1 MAKFILRDYQKNFIK
16 DIHSQ
21 FCAGYKAVCGQSPTG
36 SGKTVIFSYIANGA
50 ISQGSKVVI
59 LVHRQELILQ
69 TSLALAKFQIPNA
82 IIAPASVI
90 KSSAQIQYRELGRN
104 YIDLNSP
111 CVVASV
117 QTLGRRLDEFT
128 NYFDFIITD
137 ECFVG
142 DTLVNAKN
150 GCKKIKD
157 MKIGDLVY
165 CLNEKDNKIELKPVL
180 NLIKKPIIENLCEV
194 SINGEK
200 IICTENH
207 LFFTKKGWTKAKNLD
222 KNSVVLNIT
231 QEIEENEVF
240 NLRKRNRKSV
250 KISKIQIQKRR
261 KSLLLK
267 RMRERICAK
276 NIISDNGR
284 NESQICFG
292 THEKKQSY
300 ERSCNSGKS
309 FNKTQSNRPQAKNKR
324 RKRTSYNSSI
334 ITSYSLRVGDGISC
348 KNIKKR
354 KLSVCLQNRYC
365 QPYPKNR
372 SRSRWRQSL
381 CFNQARRGQKENR
394 FFKFS
399 RVDYSKVQKR
409 GCNKRFDQLYKQS
422 YVYDLTIA
430 ENHNYFVNGFL
441 VHNCHHAV
449 AGQWRNVT
457 DRNPNAFLLGLTA
470 TPERLD
476 GKGLGI
482 ESGGVYEKL
491 VLGPS
496 VKSLIE
502 RGYLSQP
509 RVFAPPINFDDSALR
524 TIAGDYDVKQMSEML
539 DQPQIIGDCV
549 RHYSKICPN
558 MPAIAFCSTIEH
570 ARHTAEQFCNAG
582 FNFKC
587 IDGTMSDFDRRDAIE
602 GLGSG
607 RYDGLTSCNII
618 SEGTDIPVV
627 GCAIFLRKTKSL
639 SLYLQQAGRV
649 LRPYSGKEY
658 SIILDH
664 VRNVEN
670 HGFPEDERD
679 WSLEG
684 RRKQKRDEDEI
695 FIRTCPQCYA
705 CYKSSLRACPV
716 CGFGAENAI
725 KSQREIEFIDAELV
739 EIQKAQKE
747 RERKEANA
755 FNKLLE
761 LGKQRGYSN
770 PYAWGKIVLN
780 SRKRKRK

>member
-50 ISQGSKVVI
+50 INQGSKVVI

-142 DTLVNAKN
+142 DTLIKTKN
-150 GCKKIKD
+150 GYKKIKNI
-157 MKIGDLVY
+157 KSGDFVY
-165 CLNEKDNKIELKPVL
+165 TFNEKECFFEYKPVEKRLKKPLNE
-180 NLIKKPIIENLCEV
+180 NLIR
-194 SINGEK
+194 INN

-207 LFFTKKGWTKAKNLD
+207 LFFTKNNWKKAKDLTISD
-222 KNSVVLNIT
+222 FLLN
-231 QEIEENEVF
+231 EYF
-240 NLRKRNRKSV
+240 NFV
-250 KISKIQIQKRR
+250 KI
-261 KSLLLK
+261 KSITNVK
-267 RMRERICAK
+267 K
-276 NIISDNGR
+276 N
-284 NESQICFG
+284 NEDS
-292 THEKKQSY
+292 
-300 ERSCNSGKS
+300 
-309 FNKTQSNRPQAKNKR
+309 
-324 RKRTSYNSSI
+324 
-334 ITSYSLRVGDGISC
+334 
-348 KNIKKR
+348 
-354 KLSVCLQNRYC
+354 
-365 QPYPKNR
+365 
-372 SRSRWRQSL
+372 
-381 CFNQARRGQKENR
+381 
-394 FFKFS
+394 
-399 RVDYSKVQKR
+399 
-409 GCNKRFDQLYKQS
+409 
-422 YVYDLTIA
+422 VYDLTVA
-430 ENHNYFVNGFL
+430 DNHNYFANGFL

-509 RVFAPPINFDDSALR
+509 RVFAPPINFDDSALH

-739 EIQKAQKE
+739 EIQKVQKE

-761 LGKQRGYSN
+761 LGKKRGYAN
-770 PYAWGKIVLN
+770 PYAWAKIVLN

>member
-50 ISQGSKVVI
+50 INQGSKVVI

-142 DTLVNAKN
+142 DTLIKTKN
-150 GCKKIKD
+150 GYKKIKNI
-157 MKIGDLVY
+157 KSGDFVY
-165 CLNEKDNKIELKPVL
+165 TFNEKECFFEYKPVEKRLKKPLNE
-180 NLIKKPIIENLCEV
+180 NLIR
-194 SINGEK
+194 INN

-207 LFFTKKGWTKAKNLD
+207 LFFTKNNWKKAKDLTISD
-222 KNSVVLNIT
+222 FLLN
-231 QEIEENEVF
+231 EYF
-240 NLRKRNRKSV
+240 NFV
-250 KISKIQIQKRR
+250 KI
-261 KSLLLK
+261 KSITNVK
-267 RMRERICAK
+267 K
-276 NIISDNGR
+276 N
-284 NESQICFG
+284 NEDS
-292 THEKKQSY
+292 
-300 ERSCNSGKS
+300 
-309 FNKTQSNRPQAKNKR
+309 
-324 RKRTSYNSSI
+324 
-334 ITSYSLRVGDGISC
+334 
-348 KNIKKR
+348 
-354 KLSVCLQNRYC
+354 
-365 QPYPKNR
+365 
-372 SRSRWRQSL
+372 
-381 CFNQARRGQKENR
+381 
-394 FFKFS
+394 
-399 RVDYSKVQKR
+399 
-409 GCNKRFDQLYKQS
+409 
-422 YVYDLTIA
+422 VYDLTVA
-430 ENHNYFVNGFL
+430 DNHNYFANGFL

-570 ARHTAEQFCNAG
+570 ARHTAEQFCNSG

-739 EIQKAQKE
+739 EIQKVQKE

-770 PYAWGKIVLN
+770 PYAWAKIVLN

>member
-142 DTLVNAKN
+142 ETLINTKN
-150 GCKKIKD
+150 GLKKIKD
-157 MKIGDLVY
+157 IKIGDLVY
-165 CLNEKDNKIELKPVL
+165 SFNGNNIELKKVEKV
-180 NLIKKPIIENLCEV
+180 IKKPILENLCEV
-194 SINGEK
+194 SICGKK

-207 LFFTKKGWTKAKNLD
+207 LFFTKKGWTKAKNLN
-222 KNSVVLNIT
+222 KNSMVLNIT
-231 QEIEENEVF
+231 Q
-240 NLRKRNRKSV
+240 
-250 KISKIQIQKRR
+250 
-261 KSLLLK
+261 
-267 RMRERICAK
+267 
-276 NIISDNGR
+276 
-284 NESQICFG
+284 
-292 THEKKQSY
+292 
-300 ERSCNSGKS
+300 
-309 FNKTQSNRPQAKNKR
+309 
-324 RKRTSYNSSI
+324 
-334 ITSYSLRVGDGISC
+334 
-348 KNIKKR
+348 KR
-354 KLSVCLQNRYC
+354 KLSINLQNRYC
-365 QPYPKNR
+365 KSDFKNWHR
-372 SRSRWRQSL
+372 SGWKQSL
-381 CFNQARRGQKENR
+381 RFIQTSRRQEESGFIKFARVE
-394 FFKFS
+394 
-399 RVDYSKVQKR
+399 YSKIQKR
-409 GCNKRFDQLYKQS
+409 GSSKQFERLYRQG
-422 YVYDLTIA
+422 YVYDLTVA
-430 ENHNYFVNGFL
+430 DNHNYFVNGFL

-739 EIQKAQKE
+739 EIQKVQKE

-761 LGKQRGYSN
+761 LGKKRGYAN
-770 PYAWGKIVLN
+770 PYAWAKIVLN
-780 SRKRKRK
+780 SRKRKK

>member
-82 IIAPASVI
+82 IIAPASII

-142 DTLVNAKN
+142 ETLINTKN
-150 GCKKIKD
+150 GLKKIKD
-157 MKIGDLVY
+157 IKIGDLVY
-165 CLNEKDNKIELKPVL
+165 SFNGNNIELKKVEKV
-180 NLIKKPIIENLCEV
+180 IKKPILENLCEV
-194 SINGEK
+194 SICGKK

-207 LFFTKKGWTKAKNLD
+207 LFFTKNNWKKAKDLTISD
-222 KNSVVLNIT
+222 FLLN
-231 QEIEENEVF
+231 EYF
-240 NLRKRNRKSV
+240 NFV
-250 KISKIQIQKRR
+250 KI
-261 KSLLLK
+261 KSITNVK
-267 RMRERICAK
+267 K
-276 NIISDNGR
+276 N
-284 NESQICFG
+284 NEDS
-292 THEKKQSY
+292 
-300 ERSCNSGKS
+300 
-309 FNKTQSNRPQAKNKR
+309 
-324 RKRTSYNSSI
+324 
-334 ITSYSLRVGDGISC
+334 
-348 KNIKKR
+348 
-354 KLSVCLQNRYC
+354 
-365 QPYPKNR
+365 
-372 SRSRWRQSL
+372 
-381 CFNQARRGQKENR
+381 
-394 FFKFS
+394 
-399 RVDYSKVQKR
+399 
-409 GCNKRFDQLYKQS
+409 
-422 YVYDLTIA
+422 VYDLTVA
-430 ENHNYFVNGFL
+430 DNHNYFANGFL

-739 EIQKAQKE
+739 EIQKVQKE

-770 PYAWGKIVLN
+770 PYAWAKIVLN

>member
-142 DTLVNAKN
+142 DTLIKTKN
-150 GCKKIKD
+150 GYKKIKNI
-157 MKIGDLVY
+157 KSGDFVY
-165 CLNEKDNKIELKPVL
+165 TFNEKECFFEYKPVEKRLKKPLNE
-180 NLIKKPIIENLCEV
+180 NLIR
-194 SINGEK
+194 INN

-207 LFFTKKGWTKAKNLD
+207 LFFTKNNWKKAKDLTISD
-222 KNSVVLNIT
+222 FLLN
-231 QEIEENEVF
+231 EYF
-240 NLRKRNRKSV
+240 NFV
-250 KISKIQIQKRR
+250 KI
-261 KSLLLK
+261 KSITNVK
-267 RMRERICAK
+267 K
-276 NIISDNGR
+276 N
-284 NESQICFG
+284 NEDS
-292 THEKKQSY
+292 
-300 ERSCNSGKS
+300 
-309 FNKTQSNRPQAKNKR
+309 
-324 RKRTSYNSSI
+324 
-334 ITSYSLRVGDGISC
+334 
-348 KNIKKR
+348 
-354 KLSVCLQNRYC
+354 
-365 QPYPKNR
+365 
-372 SRSRWRQSL
+372 
-381 CFNQARRGQKENR
+381 
-394 FFKFS
+394 
-399 RVDYSKVQKR
+399 
-409 GCNKRFDQLYKQS
+409 
-422 YVYDLTIA
+422 VYDLTVA
-430 ENHNYFVNGFL
+430 DNHNYFANGFL

-457 DRNPNAFLLGLTA
+457 DANPNAFLLGLTA

-476 GKGLGI
+476 GKGLGV
-482 ESGGVYEKL
+482 ESGGVYQTL

-770 PYAWGKIVLN
+770 PYAWAKIVLN

>member
-142 DTLVNAKN
+142 DTLIKTKN
-150 GCKKIKD
+150 GYKKIKNI
-157 MKIGDLVY
+157 KSGDFVY
-165 CLNEKDNKIELKPVL
+165 TFNEKECFFEYKPVEKRLKKPLNE
-180 NLIKKPIIENLCEV
+180 NLIR
-194 SINGEK
+194 INN

-207 LFFTKKGWTKAKNLD
+207 LFFTKNNWKKAKDLTVSD
-222 KNSVVLNIT
+222 YLLN
-231 QEIEENEVF
+231 EYF
-240 NLRKRNRKSV
+240 NFV
-250 KISKIQIQKRR
+250 KI
-261 KSLLLK
+261 KSITNVK
-267 RMRERICAK
+267 K
-276 NIISDNGR
+276 N
-284 NESQICFG
+284 NE
-292 THEKKQSY
+292 
-300 ERSCNSGKS
+300 
-309 FNKTQSNRPQAKNKR
+309 
-324 RKRTSYNSSI
+324 
-334 ITSYSLRVGDGISC
+334 D
-348 KNIKKR
+348 
-354 KLSVCLQNRYC
+354 
-365 QPYPKNR
+365 
-372 SRSRWRQSL
+372 
-381 CFNQARRGQKENR
+381 
-394 FFKFS
+394 
-399 RVDYSKVQKR
+399 
-409 GCNKRFDQLYKQS
+409 
-422 YVYDLTIA
+422 YVYDLTVA
-430 ENHNYFVNGFL
+430 DNHNYFANGFL

-570 ARHTAEQFCNAG
+570 ARHTAEQFCNSG

-695 FIRTCPQCYA
+695 FIRTCPQCHA

-739 EIQKAQKE
+739 EIQKE

-770 PYAWGKIVLN
+770 PYAWAKIVLN

>member
-50 ISQGSKVVI
+50 INQGSKVVI

-142 DTLVNAKN
+142 DTLIKTKN
-150 GCKKIKD
+150 GYKKIKNI
-157 MKIGDLVY
+157 KSGDFVY
-165 CLNEKDNKIELKPVL
+165 TFNEKECFFEYKPVEKRLKKPLNE
-180 NLIKKPIIENLCEV
+180 NLIR
-194 SINGEK
+194 INN

-207 LFFTKKGWTKAKNLD
+207 LFFTKNNWKKAKDLTVSD
-222 KNSVVLNIT
+222 FLLN
-231 QEIEENEVF
+231 EYF
-240 NLRKRNRKSV
+240 NFV
-250 KISKIQIQKRR
+250 KI
-261 KSLLLK
+261 KSITNVK
-267 RMRERICAK
+267 K
-276 NIISDNGR
+276 N
-284 NESQICFG
+284 NE
-292 THEKKQSY
+292 
-300 ERSCNSGKS
+300 
-309 FNKTQSNRPQAKNKR
+309 
-324 RKRTSYNSSI
+324 
-334 ITSYSLRVGDGISC
+334 D
-348 KNIKKR
+348 
-354 KLSVCLQNRYC
+354 
-365 QPYPKNR
+365 
-372 SRSRWRQSL
+372 
-381 CFNQARRGQKENR
+381 
-394 FFKFS
+394 
-399 RVDYSKVQKR
+399 
-409 GCNKRFDQLYKQS
+409 
-422 YVYDLTIA
+422 YVYDLTVA
-430 ENHNYFVNGFL
+430 DNHNYFANGFL

-739 EIQKAQKE
+739 EIQKVQKE

-770 PYAWGKIVLN
+770 PYAWAKIVLN

>member
-1 MAKFILRDYQKNFIK
+1 MSKFILRDYQKNFIK

-50 ISQGSKVVI
+50 INQGSKVVI

-104 YIDLNSP
+104 YIDLKSP

-142 DTLVNAKN
+142 DTLIKTKN
-150 GCKKIKD
+150 GYKKIKNI
-157 MKIGDLVY
+157 KSGDFVY
-165 CLNEKDNKIELKPVL
+165 TFNEKECFFEYKPVEKRLKKPLNE
-180 NLIKKPIIENLCEV
+180 NLIR
-194 SINGEK
+194 INN

-207 LFFTKKGWTKAKNLD
+207 LFFTKNNWKKAKDLTISD
-222 KNSVVLNIT
+222 FLLN
-231 QEIEENEVF
+231 EYF
-240 NLRKRNRKSV
+240 NFV
-250 KISKIQIQKRR
+250 KI
-261 KSLLLK
+261 KSITNVK
-267 RMRERICAK
+267 K
-276 NIISDNGR
+276 N
-284 NESQICFG
+284 NEDS
-292 THEKKQSY
+292 
-300 ERSCNSGKS
+300 
-309 FNKTQSNRPQAKNKR
+309 
-324 RKRTSYNSSI
+324 
-334 ITSYSLRVGDGISC
+334 
-348 KNIKKR
+348 
-354 KLSVCLQNRYC
+354 
-365 QPYPKNR
+365 
-372 SRSRWRQSL
+372 
-381 CFNQARRGQKENR
+381 
-394 FFKFS
+394 
-399 RVDYSKVQKR
+399 
-409 GCNKRFDQLYKQS
+409 
-422 YVYDLTIA
+422 VYDLTVA
-430 ENHNYFVNGFL
+430 DNHNYFANGFL

-649 LRPYSGKEY
+649 LRPYQGKEF

-664 VRNVEN
+664 VRNVET

-684 RRKQKRDEDEI
+684 RRKQNRNDEDEI

-705 CYKSSLRACPV
+705 CFKSSLSSCPV
-716 CGFGAENAI
+716 CGFGAEYA
-725 KSQREIEFIDAELV
+725 KKTQREIEFIDAELV
-739 EIQKAQKE
+739 EIQRANKEKE
-747 RERKEANA
+747 RKQANA
-755 FNKLLE
+755 FNKLVK
-761 LGKQRGYSN
+761 LGQERGYKN
-770 PYAWGKIVLN
+770 PYAWAKIVLN

>member
-142 DTLVNAKN
+142 DTLIKTKN
-150 GCKKIKD
+150 GYKKIKNI
-157 MKIGDLVY
+157 KSGDFVY
-165 CLNEKDNKIELKPVL
+165 TFNEKECFFEYKPVEKRLKKPLNE
-180 NLIKKPIIENLCEV
+180 NLIR
-194 SINGEK
+194 INN

-207 LFFTKKGWTKAKNLD
+207 LFFTKNNWKKAKDLTVSD
-222 KNSVVLNIT
+222 FLLN
-231 QEIEENEVF
+231 EYF
-240 NLRKRNRKSV
+240 NFV
-250 KISKIQIQKRR
+250 KI
-261 KSLLLK
+261 KSITNVK
-267 RMRERICAK
+267 K
-276 NIISDNGR
+276 N
-284 NESQICFG
+284 NEDS
-292 THEKKQSY
+292 
-300 ERSCNSGKS
+300 
-309 FNKTQSNRPQAKNKR
+309 
-324 RKRTSYNSSI
+324 
-334 ITSYSLRVGDGISC
+334 
-348 KNIKKR
+348 
-354 KLSVCLQNRYC
+354 
-365 QPYPKNR
+365 
-372 SRSRWRQSL
+372 
-381 CFNQARRGQKENR
+381 
-394 FFKFS
+394 
-399 RVDYSKVQKR
+399 
-409 GCNKRFDQLYKQS
+409 
-422 YVYDLTIA
+422 VYDLTVA
-430 ENHNYFVNGFL
+430 DNHNYFANGFL

-739 EIQKAQKE
+739 EIQKVQKE

-770 PYAWGKIVLN
+770 PDAWAKIVLN

>member
-50 ISQGSKVVI
+50 INQGSKVVI

-142 DTLVNAKN
+142 DTLIKTKN
-150 GCKKIKD
+150 GYKKIKNI
-157 MKIGDLVY
+157 KSGDFVY
-165 CLNEKDNKIELKPVL
+165 TFNEKECFFEYKPVEKRLKKPLNE
-180 NLIKKPIIENLCEV
+180 NLIR
-194 SINGEK
+194 INN

-207 LFFTKKGWTKAKNLD
+207 LFFTKNNWKKAKDLTISD
-222 KNSVVLNIT
+222 FLLN
-231 QEIEENEVF
+231 EYF
-240 NLRKRNRKSV
+240 NFV
-250 KISKIQIQKRR
+250 KI
-261 KSLLLK
+261 KSITNVK
-267 RMRERICAK
+267 K
-276 NIISDNGR
+276 N
-284 NESQICFG
+284 NEDS
-292 THEKKQSY
+292 
-300 ERSCNSGKS
+300 
-309 FNKTQSNRPQAKNKR
+309 
-324 RKRTSYNSSI
+324 
-334 ITSYSLRVGDGISC
+334 
-348 KNIKKR
+348 
-354 KLSVCLQNRYC
+354 
-365 QPYPKNR
+365 
-372 SRSRWRQSL
+372 
-381 CFNQARRGQKENR
+381 
-394 FFKFS
+394 
-399 RVDYSKVQKR
+399 
-409 GCNKRFDQLYKQS
+409 
-422 YVYDLTIA
+422 VYDLTVA
-430 ENHNYFVNGFL
+430 DNHNYFANGFL

-570 ARHTAEQFCNAG
+570 ARHTAEQFCNSG

-739 EIQKAQKE
+739 EIQKVQKE

-770 PYAWGKIVLN
+770 PYAWAKFVLN

>member
-142 DTLVNAKN
+142 DTLIKTKN
-150 GCKKIKD
+150 VYKKIKNI
-157 MKIGDLVY
+157 KSGDFVY
-165 CLNEKDNKIELKPVL
+165 TFNEKECFFEYKPVEKRLKKPLNE
-180 NLIKKPIIENLCEV
+180 NLIR
-194 SINGEK
+194 INN

-207 LFFTKKGWTKAKNLD
+207 LFFTKNNWKKAKDLTVSD
-222 KNSVVLNIT
+222 FLLN
-231 QEIEENEVF
+231 EYF
-240 NLRKRNRKSV
+240 NFV
-250 KISKIQIQKRR
+250 KI
-261 KSLLLK
+261 KSITNVK
-267 RMRERICAK
+267 K
-276 NIISDNGR
+276 N
-284 NESQICFG
+284 NE
-292 THEKKQSY
+292 
-300 ERSCNSGKS
+300 
-309 FNKTQSNRPQAKNKR
+309 
-324 RKRTSYNSSI
+324 
-334 ITSYSLRVGDGISC
+334 D
-348 KNIKKR
+348 
-354 KLSVCLQNRYC
+354 
-365 QPYPKNR
+365 
-372 SRSRWRQSL
+372 
-381 CFNQARRGQKENR
+381 
-394 FFKFS
+394 
-399 RVDYSKVQKR
+399 
-409 GCNKRFDQLYKQS
+409 
-422 YVYDLTIA
+422 YVYDLTVA
-430 ENHNYFVNGFL
+430 DNHNYFANGFL

-739 EIQKAQKE
+739 EIQKVQKE

-770 PYAWGKIVLN
+770 PYAWAKIVLN

>member
-142 DTLVNAKN
+142 DTLIKTKN
-150 GCKKIKD
+150 GYKKIKNI
-157 MKIGDLVY
+157 KSGDFVY
-165 CLNEKDNKIELKPVL
+165 TFNEKECFFEYKPVEKRLKKPLNE
-180 NLIKKPIIENLCEV
+180 NLIR
-194 SINGEK
+194 INN

-207 LFFTKKGWTKAKNLD
+207 LFFTKNNWKKAKDLTVSD
-222 KNSVVLNIT
+222 FLLN
-231 QEIEENEVF
+231 EYF
-240 NLRKRNRKSV
+240 NFV
-250 KISKIQIQKRR
+250 KI
-261 KSLLLK
+261 KSITNVK
-267 RMRERICAK
+267 K
-276 NIISDNGR
+276 N
-284 NESQICFG
+284 NE
-292 THEKKQSY
+292 
-300 ERSCNSGKS
+300 
-309 FNKTQSNRPQAKNKR
+309 
-324 RKRTSYNSSI
+324 
-334 ITSYSLRVGDGISC
+334 D
-348 KNIKKR
+348 
-354 KLSVCLQNRYC
+354 
-365 QPYPKNR
+365 
-372 SRSRWRQSL
+372 
-381 CFNQARRGQKENR
+381 
-394 FFKFS
+394 
-399 RVDYSKVQKR
+399 
-409 GCNKRFDQLYKQS
+409 
-422 YVYDLTIA
+422 YVYDLTVA
-430 ENHNYFVNGFL
+430 DNHNYFANGFL

-739 EIQKAQKE
+739 EIQKVQKE

-761 LGKQRGYSN
+761 LGKKRGYAN
-770 PYAWGKIVLN
+770 PYAWAKIVLN

>member
-142 DTLVNAKN
+142 DTLIKTKN
-150 GCKKIKD
+150 GYKKIKNI
-157 MKIGDLVY
+157 KSGDFVY
-165 CLNEKDNKIELKPVL
+165 TFNEKECFFEYKPVEKRLKKPLNE
-180 NLIKKPIIENLCEV
+180 NLIR
-194 SINGEK
+194 INN

-207 LFFTKKGWTKAKNLD
+207 LFFTKNNWKKAKDLTVSD
-222 KNSVVLNIT
+222 FLLN
-231 QEIEENEVF
+231 EYF
-240 NLRKRNRKSV
+240 NFV
-250 KISKIQIQKRR
+250 KI
-261 KSLLLK
+261 KSITNVK
-267 RMRERICAK
+267 K
-276 NIISDNGR
+276 N
-284 NESQICFG
+284 NE
-292 THEKKQSY
+292 
-300 ERSCNSGKS
+300 
-309 FNKTQSNRPQAKNKR
+309 
-324 RKRTSYNSSI
+324 
-334 ITSYSLRVGDGISC
+334 D
-348 KNIKKR
+348 
-354 KLSVCLQNRYC
+354 
-365 QPYPKNR
+365 
-372 SRSRWRQSL
+372 
-381 CFNQARRGQKENR
+381 
-394 FFKFS
+394 
-399 RVDYSKVQKR
+399 
-409 GCNKRFDQLYKQS
+409 
-422 YVYDLTIA
+422 YVYDLTVA
-430 ENHNYFVNGFL
+430 DNHNYFANGFL

-570 ARHTAEQFCNAG
+570 ARHTAEQFCNSG

-587 IDGTMSDFDRRDAIE
+587 IDGTMSDFDRRDAID

-739 EIQKAQKE
+739 EIQKVQKE

-770 PYAWGKIVLN
+770 PYAWAKIVLN

>member
-142 DTLVNAKN
+142 DTLIKTKN
-150 GCKKIKD
+150 GYKKIKNI
-157 MKIGDLVY
+157 KSGDFVY
-165 CLNEKDNKIELKPVL
+165 TFNEKECFFEYKPVEKRLKKPLNE
-180 NLIKKPIIENLCEV
+180 NLIR
-194 SINGEK
+194 INN

-207 LFFTKKGWTKAKNLD
+207 LFFTKNNWKKAKDLTISD
-222 KNSVVLNIT
+222 FLLN
-231 QEIEENEVF
+231 EYF
-240 NLRKRNRKSV
+240 NFV
-250 KISKIQIQKRR
+250 KI
-261 KSLLLK
+261 KSITNVK
-267 RMRERICAK
+267 K
-276 NIISDNGR
+276 N
-284 NESQICFG
+284 NEDS
-292 THEKKQSY
+292 
-300 ERSCNSGKS
+300 
-309 FNKTQSNRPQAKNKR
+309 
-324 RKRTSYNSSI
+324 
-334 ITSYSLRVGDGISC
+334 
-348 KNIKKR
+348 
-354 KLSVCLQNRYC
+354 
-365 QPYPKNR
+365 
-372 SRSRWRQSL
+372 
-381 CFNQARRGQKENR
+381 
-394 FFKFS
+394 
-399 RVDYSKVQKR
+399 
-409 GCNKRFDQLYKQS
+409 
-422 YVYDLTIA
+422 VYDLTVA
-430 ENHNYFVNGFL
+430 DNHNYFANGFL

-607 RYDGLTSCNII
+607 RYAGLTSCNII

-739 EIQKAQKE
+739 EIQKVQKE

-770 PYAWGKIVLN
+770 PYAWAKIVLN

>member
-50 ISQGSKVVI
+50 INQGSKVVI

-142 DTLVNAKN
+142 DTLIKTKN
-150 GCKKIKD
+150 GYKKIKNI
-157 MKIGDLVY
+157 KSGDFVY
-165 CLNEKDNKIELKPVL
+165 TFNEKECFFEYKPVEKRLKKPLNE
-180 NLIKKPIIENLCEV
+180 NLIR
-194 SINGEK
+194 INN

-207 LFFTKKGWTKAKNLD
+207 LFFTKNNWKKAKDLTISD
-222 KNSVVLNIT
+222 FLLN
-231 QEIEENEVF
+231 EYF
-240 NLRKRNRKSV
+240 NFV
-250 KISKIQIQKRR
+250 KI
-261 KSLLLK
+261 KS
-267 RMRERICAK
+267 
-276 NIISDNGR
+276 
-284 NESQICFG
+284 
-292 THEKKQSY
+292 
-300 ERSCNSGKS
+300 
-309 FNKTQSNRPQAKNKR
+309 
-324 RKRTSYNSSI
+324 
-334 ITSYSLRVGDGISC
+334 IT
-348 KNIKKR
+348 NIKKNNED
-354 KLSVCLQNRYC
+354 S
-365 QPYPKNR
+365 
-372 SRSRWRQSL
+372 
-381 CFNQARRGQKENR
+381 
-394 FFKFS
+394 
-399 RVDYSKVQKR
+399 
-409 GCNKRFDQLYKQS
+409 
-422 YVYDLTIA
+422 VYDLTVA
-430 ENHNYFVNGFL
+430 DNHNYFANGFL

-570 ARHTAEQFCNAG
+570 ARHTAEQFCNSG

-739 EIQKAQKE
+739 EIQKVQKE

>member
-142 DTLVNAKN
+142 ETLINTKN
-150 GCKKIKD
+150 GLKKIKD
-157 MKIGDLVY
+157 IKIGDLVY
-165 CLNEKDNKIELKPVL
+165 SFNGNNIELKKVEKV
-180 NLIKKPIIENLCEV
+180 IKKPILENLCEV
-194 SINGEK
+194 SICGKK

-207 LFFTKKGWTKAKNLD
+207 LFFTKNNWKKAKDLTISD
-222 KNSVVLNIT
+222 FLLN
-231 QEIEENEVF
+231 EYF
-240 NLRKRNRKSV
+240 NFV
-250 KISKIQIQKRR
+250 KI
-261 KSLLLK
+261 KSITNVK
-267 RMRERICAK
+267 K
-276 NIISDNGR
+276 N
-284 NESQICFG
+284 NEDS
-292 THEKKQSY
+292 
-300 ERSCNSGKS
+300 
-309 FNKTQSNRPQAKNKR
+309 
-324 RKRTSYNSSI
+324 
-334 ITSYSLRVGDGISC
+334 
-348 KNIKKR
+348 
-354 KLSVCLQNRYC
+354 
-365 QPYPKNR
+365 
-372 SRSRWRQSL
+372 
-381 CFNQARRGQKENR
+381 
-394 FFKFS
+394 
-399 RVDYSKVQKR
+399 
-409 GCNKRFDQLYKQS
+409 
-422 YVYDLTIA
+422 VYDLTVA
-430 ENHNYFVNGFL
+430 DNHNYFANGFL

-739 EIQKAQKE
+739 EIQKVQKE

-770 PYAWGKIVLN
+770 PYAWAKIVLN

>member
-50 ISQGSKVVI
+50 INQGSKVVI

-142 DTLVNAKN
+142 DTLIKTKN
-150 GCKKIKD
+150 GYKKIKNI
-157 MKIGDLVY
+157 KSGDFVY
-165 CLNEKDNKIELKPVL
+165 TFNEKECFFEYKPVEKRLKKPLNE
-180 NLIKKPIIENLCEV
+180 NLIR
-194 SINGEK
+194 INN

-207 LFFTKKGWTKAKNLD
+207 LFFTKNNWKKAKDLTVSD
-222 KNSVVLNIT
+222 FLLN
-231 QEIEENEVF
+231 EYF
-240 NLRKRNRKSV
+240 NFV
-250 KISKIQIQKRR
+250 KI
-261 KSLLLK
+261 KSITNVK
-267 RMRERICAK
+267 K
-276 NIISDNGR
+276 N
-284 NESQICFG
+284 NE
-292 THEKKQSY
+292 
-300 ERSCNSGKS
+300 
-309 FNKTQSNRPQAKNKR
+309 
-324 RKRTSYNSSI
+324 
-334 ITSYSLRVGDGISC
+334 D
-348 KNIKKR
+348 
-354 KLSVCLQNRYC
+354 
-365 QPYPKNR
+365 
-372 SRSRWRQSL
+372 
-381 CFNQARRGQKENR
+381 
-394 FFKFS
+394 
-399 RVDYSKVQKR
+399 
-409 GCNKRFDQLYKQS
+409 
-422 YVYDLTIA
+422 YVYDLTVA
-430 ENHNYFVNGFL
+430 DNHNYFANGFL

-570 ARHTAEQFCNAG
+570 ARHTAEQFCNSG

-739 EIQKAQKE
+739 EIQKVQKE

-770 PYAWGKIVLN
+770 PYAWAKIVLN

>member
-1 MAKFILRDYQKNFIK
+1 MSKFILRDYQKNFIK

-50 ISQGSKVVI
+50 INQGSKVVI

-142 DTLVNAKN
+142 DTLIKTKN
-150 GCKKIKD
+150 GYKKIKNI
-157 MKIGDLVY
+157 KSGDFVY
-165 CLNEKDNKIELKPVL
+165 TFNEKECFFEYKPVEKRLKKPLNE
-180 NLIKKPIIENLCEV
+180 NLIR
-194 SINGEK
+194 INN

-207 LFFTKKGWTKAKNLD
+207 LFFTKNNWKKAKDLTISD
-222 KNSVVLNIT
+222 FLLN
-231 QEIEENEVF
+231 EYF
-240 NLRKRNRKSV
+240 NFV
-250 KISKIQIQKRR
+250 KI
-261 KSLLLK
+261 KSITNVK
-267 RMRERICAK
+267 K
-276 NIISDNGR
+276 N
-284 NESQICFG
+284 NEDS
-292 THEKKQSY
+292 
-300 ERSCNSGKS
+300 
-309 FNKTQSNRPQAKNKR
+309 
-324 RKRTSYNSSI
+324 
-334 ITSYSLRVGDGISC
+334 
-348 KNIKKR
+348 
-354 KLSVCLQNRYC
+354 
-365 QPYPKNR
+365 
-372 SRSRWRQSL
+372 
-381 CFNQARRGQKENR
+381 
-394 FFKFS
+394 
-399 RVDYSKVQKR
+399 
-409 GCNKRFDQLYKQS
+409 
-422 YVYDLTIA
+422 VYDLTVA
-430 ENHNYFVNGFL
+430 DNHNYFANGFL

-570 ARHTAEQFCNAG
+570 ARHTAEQFCNSG

-587 IDGTMSDFDRRDAIE
+587 IDGTMSDFDRRDAID

-607 RYDGLTSCNII
+607 QYDGLTSCNII

-670 HGFPEDERD
+670 HDFPEDERD

-739 EIQKAQKE
+739 EIQKVQKE

-770 PYAWGKIVLN
+770 PYAWAKIVLN

>member
-50 ISQGSKVVI
+50 INQGSKVVI

-142 DTLVNAKN
+142 DTLIKTKN
-150 GCKKIKD
+150 GYKKIKNI
-157 MKIGDLVY
+157 KSGDFVY
-165 CLNEKDNKIELKPVL
+165 TFNEKECFFEYKPVEKRLKKPLNE
-180 NLIKKPIIENLCEV
+180 NLIR
-194 SINGEK
+194 INN

-207 LFFTKKGWTKAKNLD
+207 LFFTKNNWKKAKDLTISD
-222 KNSVVLNIT
+222 FLLN
-231 QEIEENEVF
+231 EYF
-240 NLRKRNRKSV
+240 NFV
-250 KISKIQIQKRR
+250 KI
-261 KSLLLK
+261 KSITNVK
-267 RMRERICAK
+267 K
-276 NIISDNGR
+276 N
-284 NESQICFG
+284 NEDS
-292 THEKKQSY
+292 
-300 ERSCNSGKS
+300 
-309 FNKTQSNRPQAKNKR
+309 
-324 RKRTSYNSSI
+324 
-334 ITSYSLRVGDGISC
+334 
-348 KNIKKR
+348 
-354 KLSVCLQNRYC
+354 
-365 QPYPKNR
+365 
-372 SRSRWRQSL
+372 
-381 CFNQARRGQKENR
+381 
-394 FFKFS
+394 
-399 RVDYSKVQKR
+399 
-409 GCNKRFDQLYKQS
+409 
-422 YVYDLTIA
+422 VYDLTVA
-430 ENHNYFVNGFL
+430 DNHNYFANGFL

-570 ARHTAEQFCNAG
+570 ARHTAEQFCNSG

-739 EIQKAQKE
+739 EIQKVQKE

-761 LGKQRGYSN
+761 LGKKRGYAN
-770 PYAWGKIVLN
+770 PYAWAKIVLN

>member
-50 ISQGSKVVI
+50 INQGSKVVI

-137 ECFVG
+137 ECFIG
-142 DTLVNAKN
+142 DTLINTKK
-150 GCKKIKD
+150 GYKKIKD
-157 MKIGDLVY
+157 IKVGDLVY
-165 CLNEKDNKIELKPVL
+165 CFDEKSKEIQLKHVL
-180 NLIKKPIIENLCEV
+180 KLIKKPIVENLCEV
-194 SINGEK
+194 SISGKK

-222 KNSVVLNIT
+222 NNSVVLNIT
-231 QEIEENEVF
+231 QEIKENEMF
-240 NLRKRNRKSV
+240 NLWCGNRESD
-250 KISKIQIQKRR
+250 KISKIQAKKRR
-261 KSLLLK
+261 KSLLFK
-267 RMRERICAK
+267 RMWQRICTQ
-276 NIISDNGR
+276 NIICYNGK
-284 NESQICFG
+284 NKPQICFG
-292 THEKKQSY
+292 EDEEKQSNEKPY
-300 ERSCNSGKS
+300 NSGKS
-309 FNKTQSNRPQAKNKR
+309 FSKTQSNRTHAKNKR

-334 ITSYSLRVGDGISC
+334 IACHCFRLGNGISS
-348 KNIKKR
+348 KHYEKT
-354 KLSVCLQNRYC
+354 KLSTCLQNRYC
-365 QPYPKNR
+365 KPYFKNWNR
-372 SRSRWRQSL
+372 SGWWQPLPFSKTRRRQE
-381 CFNQARRGQKENR
+381 KNR

-399 RVDYSKVQKR
+399 RVDYSKVQKQ
-409 GCNKRFDQLYKQS
+409 GSDDRFDIMYKQS
-422 YVYDLTIA
+422 YVYDLTVA
-430 ENHNYFVNGFL
+430 DNHNYFVNGFL

-496 VKSLIE
+496 VKYLIE

-739 EIQKAQKE
+739 EIQKVHKE

-770 PYAWGKIVLN
+770 PYAWAKIVLN

>member
-50 ISQGSKVVI
+50 INQGSKVVI

-142 DTLVNAKN
+142 DTLIKTKN
-150 GCKKIKD
+150 GYKKIKNI
-157 MKIGDLVY
+157 KSGDFVY
-165 CLNEKDNKIELKPVL
+165 TFNEKECFFEYKPVEKRLKKPLNE
-180 NLIKKPIIENLCEV
+180 NLIR
-194 SINGEK
+194 INN

-207 LFFTKKGWTKAKNLD
+207 LFFTKNNWKKAKDLTVSD
-222 KNSVVLNIT
+222 FLLN
-231 QEIEENEVF
+231 EYF
-240 NLRKRNRKSV
+240 NFV
-250 KISKIQIQKRR
+250 KI
-261 KSLLLK
+261 KSITNVK
-267 RMRERICAK
+267 K
-276 NIISDNGR
+276 N
-284 NESQICFG
+284 NE
-292 THEKKQSY
+292 
-300 ERSCNSGKS
+300 
-309 FNKTQSNRPQAKNKR
+309 
-324 RKRTSYNSSI
+324 
-334 ITSYSLRVGDGISC
+334 D
-348 KNIKKR
+348 
-354 KLSVCLQNRYC
+354 
-365 QPYPKNR
+365 
-372 SRSRWRQSL
+372 
-381 CFNQARRGQKENR
+381 
-394 FFKFS
+394 
-399 RVDYSKVQKR
+399 
-409 GCNKRFDQLYKQS
+409 
-422 YVYDLTIA
+422 YVYDLTVA
-430 ENHNYFVNGFL
+430 DNHNYFANGFL

-539 DQPQIIGDCV
+539 DPPQIIGDCV

-570 ARHTAEQFCNAG
+570 ARHTAEQFCNSG

-739 EIQKAQKE
+739 EIQKVQKE

-770 PYAWGKIVLN
+770 PYAWAKIVLN

>member
-142 DTLVNAKN
+142 DTLIKTKN
-150 GCKKIKD
+150 GYKKIKNI
-157 MKIGDLVY
+157 KSGDFVY
-165 CLNEKDNKIELKPVL
+165 TFNEKECFFEYKPVEKRLKKPLNE
-180 NLIKKPIIENLCEV
+180 NLIR
-194 SINGEK
+194 INN

-207 LFFTKKGWTKAKNLD
+207 LFFTKNNWKKAKDLTISD
-222 KNSVVLNIT
+222 FLLN
-231 QEIEENEVF
+231 EYF
-240 NLRKRNRKSV
+240 NFV
-250 KISKIQIQKRR
+250 KI
-261 KSLLLK
+261 KSITNVK
-267 RMRERICAK
+267 K
-276 NIISDNGR
+276 N
-284 NESQICFG
+284 NEDS
-292 THEKKQSY
+292 
-300 ERSCNSGKS
+300 
-309 FNKTQSNRPQAKNKR
+309 
-324 RKRTSYNSSI
+324 
-334 ITSYSLRVGDGISC
+334 
-348 KNIKKR
+348 
-354 KLSVCLQNRYC
+354 
-365 QPYPKNR
+365 
-372 SRSRWRQSL
+372 
-381 CFNQARRGQKENR
+381 
-394 FFKFS
+394 
-399 RVDYSKVQKR
+399 
-409 GCNKRFDQLYKQS
+409 
-422 YVYDLTIA
+422 VYDLTVA
-430 ENHNYFVNGFL
+430 DNHNYFANGFL

-739 EIQKAQKE
+739 EIQKVQKE

-770 PYAWGKIVLN
+770 PDAWAKIVLN

>member
-1 MAKFILRDYQKNFIK
+1 MKLLIVDLVIFDIFLFLKKFVITSYAGNYKIKNFICKELFYIIFAYFIFFLLYKLFFWVYVYVILLKLREFKGMAKFILRDYQKNFIK

-50 ISQGSKVVI
+50 INQGSKVVI

-137 ECFVG
+137 E
-142 DTLVNAKN
+142 
-150 GCKKIKD
+150 
-157 MKIGDLVY
+157 
-165 CLNEKDNKIELKPVL
+165 
-180 NLIKKPIIENLCEV
+180 
-194 SINGEK
+194 
-200 IICTENH
+200 
-207 LFFTKKGWTKAKNLD
+207 
-222 KNSVVLNIT
+222 
-231 QEIEENEVF
+231 
-240 NLRKRNRKSV
+240 
-250 KISKIQIQKRR
+250 
-261 KSLLLK
+261 
-267 RMRERICAK
+267 
-276 NIISDNGR
+276 
-284 NESQICFG
+284 
-292 THEKKQSY
+292 
-300 ERSCNSGKS
+300 
-309 FNKTQSNRPQAKNKR
+309 
-324 RKRTSYNSSI
+324 
-334 ITSYSLRVGDGISC
+334 
-348 KNIKKR
+348 
-354 KLSVCLQNRYC
+354 
-365 QPYPKNR
+365 
-372 SRSRWRQSL
+372 
-381 CFNQARRGQKENR
+381 
-394 FFKFS
+394 
-399 RVDYSKVQKR
+399 
-409 GCNKRFDQLYKQS
+409 
-422 YVYDLTIA
+422 
-430 ENHNYFVNGFL
+430 
-441 VHNCHHAV
+441 CHHAV

-679 WSLEG
+679 WRLEG

-739 EIQKAQKE
+739 EIQKVQKE

-761 LGKQRGYSN
+761 LGKKRGYAN
-770 PYAWGKIVLN
+770 PYAWAKIVLN

>member
-50 ISQGSKVVI
+50 INQGSKVVI

-142 DTLVNAKN
+142 DTLIKTKN
-150 GCKKIKD
+150 GYKKIKNI
-157 MKIGDLVY
+157 KSGDFVY
-165 CLNEKDNKIELKPVL
+165 TFNEKECFFEYKPVEKRLKKPLNE
-180 NLIKKPIIENLCEV
+180 NLIR
-194 SINGEK
+194 INN

-207 LFFTKKGWTKAKNLD
+207 LFFTKNNWKKAKDLTISD
-222 KNSVVLNIT
+222 FLLN
-231 QEIEENEVF
+231 EYF
-240 NLRKRNRKSV
+240 NFV
-250 KISKIQIQKRR
+250 KI
-261 KSLLLK
+261 KSITNVK
-267 RMRERICAK
+267 K
-276 NIISDNGR
+276 N
-284 NESQICFG
+284 NEDS
-292 THEKKQSY
+292 
-300 ERSCNSGKS
+300 
-309 FNKTQSNRPQAKNKR
+309 
-324 RKRTSYNSSI
+324 
-334 ITSYSLRVGDGISC
+334 
-348 KNIKKR
+348 
-354 KLSVCLQNRYC
+354 
-365 QPYPKNR
+365 
-372 SRSRWRQSL
+372 
-381 CFNQARRGQKENR
+381 
-394 FFKFS
+394 
-399 RVDYSKVQKR
+399 
-409 GCNKRFDQLYKQS
+409 
-422 YVYDLTIA
+422 VYDLTVA
-430 ENHNYFVNGFL
+430 DNHNYFANGFL

-770 PYAWGKIVLN
+770 PYAWAKIVLN

>member
-59 LVHRQELILQ
+59 LVHQQELILQ

-142 DTLVNAKN
+142 DTLIKTKN
-150 GCKKIKD
+150 GYKKIKNI
-157 MKIGDLVY
+157 KSGDFVY
-165 CLNEKDNKIELKPVL
+165 TFNEKECFFEYKPVEKRLKKPLNE
-180 NLIKKPIIENLCEV
+180 NLIR
-194 SINGEK
+194 INN

-207 LFFTKKGWTKAKNLD
+207 LFFTKNNWKKAKDLTVSD
-222 KNSVVLNIT
+222 FLLN
-231 QEIEENEVF
+231 EYF
-240 NLRKRNRKSV
+240 NFV
-250 KISKIQIQKRR
+250 KI
-261 KSLLLK
+261 KSITNVK
-267 RMRERICAK
+267 K
-276 NIISDNGR
+276 N
-284 NESQICFG
+284 NE
-292 THEKKQSY
+292 
-300 ERSCNSGKS
+300 
-309 FNKTQSNRPQAKNKR
+309 
-324 RKRTSYNSSI
+324 
-334 ITSYSLRVGDGISC
+334 D
-348 KNIKKR
+348 
-354 KLSVCLQNRYC
+354 
-365 QPYPKNR
+365 
-372 SRSRWRQSL
+372 
-381 CFNQARRGQKENR
+381 
-394 FFKFS
+394 
-399 RVDYSKVQKR
+399 
-409 GCNKRFDQLYKQS
+409 
-422 YVYDLTIA
+422 YVYDLTVA
-430 ENHNYFVNGFL
+430 DNHNYFANGFL

-570 ARHTAEQFCNAG
+570 ARHTAEQFCNSG

-739 EIQKAQKE
+739 EIQKVQKE

-761 LGKQRGYSN
+761 LGEKRGYAN
-770 PYAWGKIVLN
+770 PYAWAKIVLN

>member
-142 DTLVNAKN
+142 DTLIKTKN
-150 GCKKIKD
+150 GYKKIKNI
-157 MKIGDLVY
+157 KSGDFVY
-165 CLNEKDNKIELKPVL
+165 TFNEKECFFEYKPVEKRLKKPLNE
-180 NLIKKPIIENLCEV
+180 NLIR
-194 SINGEK
+194 INN

-207 LFFTKKGWTKAKNLD
+207 LFFTKNNWKKAKDLTVSD
-222 KNSVVLNIT
+222 FLLN
-231 QEIEENEVF
+231 EYF
-240 NLRKRNRKSV
+240 NFV
-250 KISKIQIQKRR
+250 KI
-261 KSLLLK
+261 KSITNVK
-267 RMRERICAK
+267 K
-276 NIISDNGR
+276 N
-284 NESQICFG
+284 NE
-292 THEKKQSY
+292 
-300 ERSCNSGKS
+300 
-309 FNKTQSNRPQAKNKR
+309 
-324 RKRTSYNSSI
+324 
-334 ITSYSLRVGDGISC
+334 D
-348 KNIKKR
+348 
-354 KLSVCLQNRYC
+354 
-365 QPYPKNR
+365 
-372 SRSRWRQSL
+372 
-381 CFNQARRGQKENR
+381 
-394 FFKFS
+394 
-399 RVDYSKVQKR
+399 
-409 GCNKRFDQLYKQS
+409 
-422 YVYDLTIA
+422 YVYDLTVA
-430 ENHNYFVNGFL
+430 DNHNYFANGFL

-739 EIQKAQKE
+739 EIQKVQKE

-770 PYAWGKIVLN
+770 PYAWAKIVLN

>member
-142 DTLVNAKN
+142 DTLIKTKN
-150 GCKKIKD
+150 GYKKIKNI
-157 MKIGDLVY
+157 KSGDFVY
-165 CLNEKDNKIELKPVL
+165 TFNEKECFFEYKPVEKRLKKPLNE
-180 NLIKKPIIENLCEV
+180 NLIR
-194 SINGEK
+194 INN

-207 LFFTKKGWTKAKNLD
+207 LFFTKNNWKKAKDLTVSD
-222 KNSVVLNIT
+222 FLLN
-231 QEIEENEVF
+231 EYF
-240 NLRKRNRKSV
+240 NFV
-250 KISKIQIQKRR
+250 KI
-261 KSLLLK
+261 KSITNVK
-267 RMRERICAK
+267 K
-276 NIISDNGR
+276 N
-284 NESQICFG
+284 NE
-292 THEKKQSY
+292 
-300 ERSCNSGKS
+300 
-309 FNKTQSNRPQAKNKR
+309 
-324 RKRTSYNSSI
+324 
-334 ITSYSLRVGDGISC
+334 D
-348 KNIKKR
+348 
-354 KLSVCLQNRYC
+354 
-365 QPYPKNR
+365 
-372 SRSRWRQSL
+372 
-381 CFNQARRGQKENR
+381 
-394 FFKFS
+394 
-399 RVDYSKVQKR
+399 
-409 GCNKRFDQLYKQS
+409 
-422 YVYDLTIA
+422 YVYDLTVA
-430 ENHNYFVNGFL
+430 DNHNYFANGFL

-587 IDGTMSDFDRRDAIE
+587 IDGTMSDFDRRDAID

-739 EIQKAQKE
+739 EIQKVQKE

-770 PYAWGKIVLN
+770 PYAWAKIVLN

>member
-50 ISQGSKVVI
+50 INQGSKVVI

-142 DTLVNAKN
+142 DTLIKTKN
-150 GCKKIKD
+150 GYKKIKNI
-157 MKIGDLVY
+157 KSGDFVY
-165 CLNEKDNKIELKPVL
+165 TFNEKECFFEYKPVEKRLKKPLNE
-180 NLIKKPIIENLCEV
+180 NLIR
-194 SINGEK
+194 INN

-207 LFFTKKGWTKAKNLD
+207 LFFTKNNWKKAKDLTISD
-222 KNSVVLNIT
+222 FLLN
-231 QEIEENEVF
+231 EYF
-240 NLRKRNRKSV
+240 NFV
-250 KISKIQIQKRR
+250 KI
-261 KSLLLK
+261 KSITNVK
-267 RMRERICAK
+267 K
-276 NIISDNGR
+276 N
-284 NESQICFG
+284 NEDS
-292 THEKKQSY
+292 
-300 ERSCNSGKS
+300 
-309 FNKTQSNRPQAKNKR
+309 
-324 RKRTSYNSSI
+324 
-334 ITSYSLRVGDGISC
+334 
-348 KNIKKR
+348 
-354 KLSVCLQNRYC
+354 
-365 QPYPKNR
+365 
-372 SRSRWRQSL
+372 
-381 CFNQARRGQKENR
+381 
-394 FFKFS
+394 
-399 RVDYSKVQKR
+399 
-409 GCNKRFDQLYKQS
+409 
-422 YVYDLTIA
+422 VYDLTVA
-430 ENHNYFVNGFL
+430 DNHNYFANGFL

-739 EIQKAQKE
+739 EIQKVQKE

-761 LGKQRGYSN
+761 FGKQRGYSN
-770 PYAWGKIVLN
+770 PYAWAKIVLN

>member
-104 YIDLNSP
+104 YIELNSP

-142 DTLVNAKN
+142 DTLIKTKN
-150 GCKKIKD
+150 GYKKIKNI
-157 MKIGDLVY
+157 KSGDFVY
-165 CLNEKDNKIELKPVL
+165 TFNEKECFFEYKPVEKRLKKPLNE
-180 NLIKKPIIENLCEV
+180 NLIR
-194 SINGEK
+194 INN

-207 LFFTKKGWTKAKNLD
+207 LFFTKNNWKKAKDLTISD
-222 KNSVVLNIT
+222 FLLN
-231 QEIEENEVF
+231 EYF
-240 NLRKRNRKSV
+240 NFV
-250 KISKIQIQKRR
+250 KI
-261 KSLLLK
+261 KSITNVK
-267 RMRERICAK
+267 K
-276 NIISDNGR
+276 N
-284 NESQICFG
+284 NEDS
-292 THEKKQSY
+292 
-300 ERSCNSGKS
+300 
-309 FNKTQSNRPQAKNKR
+309 
-324 RKRTSYNSSI
+324 
-334 ITSYSLRVGDGISC
+334 
-348 KNIKKR
+348 
-354 KLSVCLQNRYC
+354 
-365 QPYPKNR
+365 
-372 SRSRWRQSL
+372 
-381 CFNQARRGQKENR
+381 
-394 FFKFS
+394 
-399 RVDYSKVQKR
+399 
-409 GCNKRFDQLYKQS
+409 
-422 YVYDLTIA
+422 VYDLTVA
-430 ENHNYFVNGFL
+430 DNHNYFANGFL

-739 EIQKAQKE
+739 EIQKVQKE

-770 PYAWGKIVLN
+770 PYAWAKIVLN

>member
-90 KSSAQIQYRELGRN
+90 KASAQIQYRELGRN

-142 DTLVNAKN
+142 DTLIKTKN
-150 GCKKIKD
+150 GYKKIKNI
-157 MKIGDLVY
+157 KSGDFVY
-165 CLNEKDNKIELKPVL
+165 TFNEKECFFEYKPVEKRLKKPLNE
-180 NLIKKPIIENLCEV
+180 NLIR
-194 SINGEK
+194 INN

-207 LFFTKKGWTKAKNLD
+207 LFFTKNNWKKAKDLTVSD
-222 KNSVVLNIT
+222 FLLN
-231 QEIEENEVF
+231 EYF
-240 NLRKRNRKSV
+240 NFV
-250 KISKIQIQKRR
+250 KI
-261 KSLLLK
+261 KSITNVK
-267 RMRERICAK
+267 K
-276 NIISDNGR
+276 N
-284 NESQICFG
+284 NE
-292 THEKKQSY
+292 
-300 ERSCNSGKS
+300 
-309 FNKTQSNRPQAKNKR
+309 
-324 RKRTSYNSSI
+324 
-334 ITSYSLRVGDGISC
+334 D
-348 KNIKKR
+348 
-354 KLSVCLQNRYC
+354 
-365 QPYPKNR
+365 
-372 SRSRWRQSL
+372 
-381 CFNQARRGQKENR
+381 
-394 FFKFS
+394 
-399 RVDYSKVQKR
+399 
-409 GCNKRFDQLYKQS
+409 
-422 YVYDLTIA
+422 YVYDLTVA
-430 ENHNYFVNGFL
+430 DNHNYFANGFL

-705 CYKSSLRACPV
+705 CYRSSLRACPV

-725 KSQREIEFIDAELV
+725 KSKREIDFIDAELV
-739 EIQKAQKE
+739 EIQKVQKE

-770 PYAWGKIVLN
+770 PYAWAKIVLN
-780 SRKRKRK
+780 SRKRKK

>member
-142 DTLVNAKN
+142 DTLIKTKN
-150 GCKKIKD
+150 GYKKIKNI
-157 MKIGDLVY
+157 KSGDFVY
-165 CLNEKDNKIELKPVL
+165 TFNEKECFFEYKPVEKRLKKPLNE
-180 NLIKKPIIENLCEV
+180 NLIR
-194 SINGEK
+194 INN

-207 LFFTKKGWTKAKNLD
+207 LFFTKNNWKKAKDLTVSD
-222 KNSVVLNIT
+222 FLLN
-231 QEIEENEVF
+231 EYF
-240 NLRKRNRKSV
+240 NFV
-250 KISKIQIQKRR
+250 KI
-261 KSLLLK
+261 KSITNVK
-267 RMRERICAK
+267 K
-276 NIISDNGR
+276 N
-284 NESQICFG
+284 NEDS
-292 THEKKQSY
+292 
-300 ERSCNSGKS
+300 
-309 FNKTQSNRPQAKNKR
+309 
-324 RKRTSYNSSI
+324 
-334 ITSYSLRVGDGISC
+334 
-348 KNIKKR
+348 
-354 KLSVCLQNRYC
+354 
-365 QPYPKNR
+365 
-372 SRSRWRQSL
+372 
-381 CFNQARRGQKENR
+381 
-394 FFKFS
+394 
-399 RVDYSKVQKR
+399 
-409 GCNKRFDQLYKQS
+409 
-422 YVYDLTIA
+422 VYDLTVA
-430 ENHNYFVNGFL
+430 DNHNYFANGFL

-602 GLGSG
+602 DLGSG

-739 EIQKAQKE
+739 EIQKVQKE

-770 PYAWGKIVLN
+770 PYAWAKIVLN